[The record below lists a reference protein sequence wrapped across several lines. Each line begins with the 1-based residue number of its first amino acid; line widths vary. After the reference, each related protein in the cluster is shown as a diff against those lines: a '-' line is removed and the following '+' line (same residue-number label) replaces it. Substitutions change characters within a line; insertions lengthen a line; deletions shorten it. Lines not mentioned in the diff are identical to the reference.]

1 MVRVIKITEPE
12 CLGCMGASFGDCP
25 NCETRT
31 QEITLCMDCD
41 YRDESVMYREKLL
54 CKKLHAW
61 SPMISVHGGRQRH
74 ESPNHYADWTRVIC
88 CPDNMVRPDRT
99 NIRL

>member
-1 MVRVIKITEPE
+1 MLVIKITEPE
-12 CLGCMGASFGDCP
+12 CLGCKGASFGDCP

-61 SPMISVHGGRQRH
+61 VEPYDFCAWG
-74 ESPNHYADWTRVIC
+74 EAEA
-88 CPDNMVRPDRT
+88 
-99 NIRL
+99 